1 MVDLGGF
8 DASTVEPFSGDF
20 ETIPKGSY
28 KAIIVESAEKDT
40 KAQNGTYL
48 ALQWQIVEG
57 KYENRRVFSNIT
69 RTNPSEK
76 AVNIGKGQLSSIC
89 RAVNVLKPKDSHD
102 LHDLPVMI
110 KIDHE
115 MYEGKTKEKITS
127 YKSTKAVV
135 EDQSDG
141 AVQVT
146 ADSAPWMQNK

>member
-28 KAIIVESAEKDT
+28 KAIIVESEPRNTKDQT
-40 KAQNGTYL
+40 GKYIS
-48 ALQWQIVEG
+48 LQWQIVEG
-57 KYENRRVFSNIT
+57 KYENRRIFSKIHTHNK
-69 RTNPSEK
+69 SSK
-76 AVNIGKGQLSSIC
+76 AVDIGKGQLSAIC

-115 MYEGKTKEKITS
+115 TYEGKTKEKITS
-127 YKSTKAVV
+127 YKSTKTVV
-135 EDQSDG
+135 EDQTDG

-146 ADSAPWMQNK
+146 ADTAPWMQNK